1 MKQRATVFGFVLT
14 VSIAALMLVA
24 WSGGALGDAS
34 DSGSQP
40 DEGANPAAI
49 EGHFSVKLNNT
60 TAQVAAYKHQ
70 GRIERLYG
78 EAFSFGASPEQSAE
92 NFLQA
97 NARLLGVDAVDLGD
111 RYVQPIM
118 YEPETGNYKF
128 VGVYYSQ
135 SKQGIPVFGTRL
147 VLLVR
152 NEAEY
157 PLVLASADLRS
168 LMQFDPQI
176 GSLALD
182 PDRGINNALRV
193 SPNLTN
199 FSQPE
204 LVIWAGVEGLMD
216 EPTVAYS
223 FIGDN
228 GRPADGSDPERYL
241 FVMHAETGAI
251 LYQENLIIFEDV
263 EGTVSG
269 KATQGRAA
277 DFCEEELPEP
287 MPWARVNIG
296 ATTAYADSRGNFVIP
311 NAGTS
316 PVTVESPLRGEWFR
330 VYNQAGADALLS
342 ETVTPPGPASFM
354 HNDLNTDEFNRAE
367 VNGYLQANVVRDFTL
382 VHNPS
387 YPGLQQNEFPVYV
400 NDNTGYCPG
409 NAWYDGYSITFCL
422 AAGGYPNTAWS
433 SVIHHEYG
441 HHLVAMAGSGQGA
454 YGEGMGD
461 VMGLL
466 ILDEPGTGWGFFG
479 NCDEPLRNADNTMQY
494 PCTGEIHYCGQ
505 LLSGCVWSTRNE
517 LVVTNPFTYKQ
528 ILSNL
533 AVNAMLLHTGTDINP
548 SITIDYLTLDDDN
561 GNIYDGTP
569 HYYEI
574 AAGFGAHNMDAPAL
588 MLLGFS
594 FPEGLPDL
602 ILPVG
607 GTTVRV
613 EVSGITGE
621 PQPGTGVI
629 YIDDGSGWTQTAMTE
644 VTPNVYDAVFPSVD
658 CGTQVSYY
666 FEAQT
671 TLGQSQFW
679 PTGAPAEVF
688 STVAAEGIEVVFADD
703 FQTHLGWTVENDPY
717 LTDGAWTRG
726 VPVGGGDRGD
736 PPTDFDGSGACYL
749 TDNVDGNSDVDDG
762 ITWLISPSFD
772 LSDDANAGIHY
783 ALWYTNNNGNDPN
796 NDLFKVYVSSN
807 DGTNWTLVETIGPV
821 TSEGWNEHT
830 FMVGD
835 FVTLTNQV
843 KVRFEAS
850 DLNAGSVVEA
860 GVDDFT
866 LSVYACSYIVSGDA
880 NGDGEVG
887 LSDVV
892 YFINYL
898 YKGGP
903 APQCDPVTDCG
914 DPNVDGVVDVA
925 DCLYVIN
932 YLYKGG
938 PPPGN
943 P

>member
-1 MKQRATVFGFVLT
+1 L
-14 VSIAALMLVA
+14 
-24 WSGGALGDAS
+24 
-34 DSGSQP
+34 QP
-40 DEGANPAAI
+40 
-49 EGHFSVKLNNT
+49 V
-60 TAQVAAYKHQ
+60 
-70 GRIERLYG
+70 
-78 EAFSFGASPEQSAE
+78 
-92 NFLQA
+92 
-97 NARLLGVDAVDLGD
+97 
-111 RYVQPIM
+111 M
-118 YEPETGNYKF
+118 YERETGQYKF
-128 VGVYYSQ
+128 MGVYYSQ
-135 SKQGIPVFGTRL
+135 SKEGIPVFNTRL
-147 VLLVR
+147 ALLVR

-157 PLVLASADLRS
+157 PLVLASADLRN
-168 LMQFDPQI
+168 LGGFDPQI
-176 GSLALD
+176 DSRGLN
-182 PDRGINNALRV
+182 PDLGIDNALRV
-193 SPNLTN
+193 SPSLTN
-199 FSQPE
+199 FTQPE

-223 FIGDN
+223 FTGDN

-241 FVMHAETGAI
+241 FVTHAETGAI

-263 EGTVSG
+263 EGTVYG

-296 ATTAYADSRGNFVIP
+296 ATVAYADSRGNFVVP

-316 PVTVESPLRGEWFR
+316 PVTVESPLRGQWFR

-342 ETVTPPGPASFM
+342 ESVTPPGPVSFM
-354 HNDLNTDEFNRAE
+354 HNDANLDEFNRAE
-367 VNGYLQANVVRDFTL
+367 VNGYLQANVVRSFTL
-382 VHNPS
+382 VQNPA
-387 YPGLQQNEFPVYV
+387 YPGLQQSEFPVYV

-441 HHLVAMAGSGQGA
+441 HHLVEMAGSGQGA

-466 ILDEPGTGWGFFG
+466 ILDEPGTGWGFYG
-479 NCDEPLRNADNTMQY
+479 TCDEPLRNADNTMQY
-494 PCTGEIHYCGQ
+494 PCTGDIHYCGQ

-517 LVVTNPFTYKQ
+517 LFVTNPFAYLQ

-533 AVNAMLLHTGTDINP
+533 AINAMLVHTGTDINP

-588 MLLGFS
+588 MFLGFDA
-594 FPEGLPDL
+594 PEGLPGL
-602 ILPVG
+602 ISPDG
-607 GTTVRV
+607 GTTVRI

-629 YIDDGSGWTQTAMTE
+629 YIDDGSGWTETAMTE
-644 VTPNVYDAVFPSVD
+644 VVPNVYEAVFPAAE
-658 CGTQVSYY
+658 CGTQISYY

-679 PTGAPAEVF
+679 PTGAPGEVF
-688 STVAAEGIEVVFADD
+688 QTVAAEGVEVAFADD

-726 VPVGGGDRGD
+726 VPAGGGERGD
-736 PPTDFDGSGACYL
+736 PPTDFDGSGSCYL
-749 TDNVDGNSDVDDG
+749 TDNVYGNSDVDDG
-762 ITWLISPSFD
+762 MTWLISPAFD
-772 LSDDANAGIHY
+772 LSDDANAGVHY
-783 ALWYTNNNGNDPN
+783 ALWYTNNYGNDPN

-807 DGTNWTLVETIGPV
+807 NGTNWTLVETIGPV
-821 TSEGWNEHT
+821 TAEGWNEHT
-830 FMVGD
+830 FMIGD

-850 DLNAGSVVEA
+850 DLNEGSVVEA
-860 GVDDFT
+860 GIDDFT
-866 LSVYACSYIVSGDA
+866 VSVYACSYVVSGDA

-903 APQCDPVTDCG
+903 APECDPVTDCG
-914 DPNVDGVVDVA
+914 DPNVDEVVDVA
-925 DCLYVIN
+925 DVLYLVN
-932 YLYKGG
+932 YLYRGG
-938 PPPGN
+938 PSPGN